1 MNEKVAAFVPFVDF
15 LGAALGSAT
24 EVALHDLTDP
34 SHSIVKIV
42 NGHVSGRAVGA
53 PATAFSLKMAEQL
66 ERSEDCFVSD
76 YVSTTADGRP
86 LQSSSFFIRDGAKVV
101 GILCVNIDPQ
111 PFRTLED
118 GLKAFM
124 EAYRH
129 GGSEEFRDTN
139 LEAVRAAYR
148 ASSVETLSIGGA
160 ETGVAEQVRS
170 LLGALGKTS
179 SELDR
184 PAASTSSAGSRQP
197 APSLSR
203 VRPQTSPASCTS
215 RCRASTATCSRCV
228 ARVRRTAGMGGPP
241 CRPVCAIRTQMV
253 GFSWH
258 ANVCRYK
265 TAGRG
270 VIRSGNAENP
280 RHSESVLY
288 KRVQCPPSAASAAA
302 IVVPTWSVRSA
313 FLALASQNAAR
324 GSFATACNKKLL
336 STNSNN

>member
-1 MNEKVAAFVPFVDF
+1 MNEKVAAFAPFVDF

-86 LQSSSFFIRDGAKVV
+86 LQSSSFFIRDGARVV

-179 SELDR
+179 SELDQVGR
-184 PAASTSSAGSRQP
+184 IDIIRRLEAAGTFLIKGAAADVASELHVSV
-197 APSLSR
+197 PSVYRYL
-203 VRPQTSPASCTS
+203 QQ
-215 RCRASTATCSRCV
+215 
-228 ARVRRTAGMGGPP
+228 VRRQG
-241 CRPVCAIRTQMV
+241 
-253 GFSWH
+253 
-258 ANVCRYK
+258 
-265 TAGRG
+265 
-270 VIRSGNAENP
+270 
-280 RHSESVLY
+280 
-288 KRVQCPPSAASAAA
+288 
-302 IVVPTWSVRSA
+302 
-313 FLALASQNAAR
+313 
-324 GSFATACNKKLL
+324 
-336 STNSNN
+336 

>member
-34 SHSIVKIV
+34 SRSIVKIV

-139 LEAVRAAYR
+139 LEA
-148 ASSVETLSIGGA
+148 LSIGGA

-179 SELDR
+179 SELDQVGR
-184 PAASTSSAGSRQP
+184 IDIIRRLEAAGTFLIKGAAADVASELHVSV
-197 APSLSR
+197 PSVYRYL
-203 VRPQTSPASCTS
+203 QQ
-215 RCRASTATCSRCV
+215 
-228 ARVRRTAGMGGPP
+228 VRRQG
-241 CRPVCAIRTQMV
+241 
-253 GFSWH
+253 
-258 ANVCRYK
+258 
-265 TAGRG
+265 
-270 VIRSGNAENP
+270 
-280 RHSESVLY
+280 
-288 KRVQCPPSAASAAA
+288 
-302 IVVPTWSVRSA
+302 
-313 FLALASQNAAR
+313 
-324 GSFATACNKKLL
+324 
-336 STNSNN
+336 

>member
-139 LEAVRAAYR
+139 LEAVRAR
-148 ASSVETLSIGGA
+148 LSCL
-160 ETGVAEQVRS
+160 E
-170 LLGALGKTS
+170 
-179 SELDR
+179 
-184 PAASTSSAGSRQP
+184 
-197 APSLSR
+197 
-203 VRPQTSPASCTS
+203 
-215 RCRASTATCSRCV
+215 
-228 ARVRRTAGMGGPP
+228 RRDPLHRRG
-241 CRPVCAIRTQMV
+241 RD
-253 GFSWH
+253 
-258 ANVCRYK
+258 
-265 TAGRG
+265 GRG
-270 VIRSGNAENP
+270 RAGP
-280 RHSESVLY
+280 L
-288 KRVQCPPSAASAAA
+288 
-302 IVVPTWSVRSA
+302 
-313 FLALASQNAAR
+313 AAR
-324 GSFATACNKKLL
+324 RAWQDVERA
-336 STNSNN
+336 